1 MAPRISTRPF
11 EDGFFVVIFSGV
23 GGIARWESSAHYSGE
38 GHRPLRILN
47 RKSFSEVIRNMTTQ
61 INRKM
66 AEPRTAGKRRV
77 FSGIQPSGEVQLGNY
92 LGAIKGWVEGQEEKV
107 NFFCLVDLHAIT
119 VYQDPE
125 ELRKQTRSLAAVLF
139 AAGLH
144 PDKSTVFVQS
154 HVAAHA
160 ESCWVL
166 NCVTP
171 MGWLERMTQFKD
183 KSSRQESVSAGLFD
197 YPVLMA
203 GDILLY
209 DSHEVPVGDD
219 QRQHVELARDI
230 AIRFNRIY
238 GDTFVVPEPM
248 IPEIGARVMGMNDP
262 TVKMSKSYAHIR
274 GHAVRMLDE
283 PREIERTI
291 KRAVTDSGGDIVF
304 SDDPEK
310 AGVNNLLGIYKV
322 ITDKSQGEVIEDFA
336 DARGYGDLK
345 SRVAEVVIDAL
356 SPIQQRYYE
365 YMDDP
370 AELDRL
376 LGRGAEDAAAVATPK
391 MDEIKRR
398 VGFTLP

>member
-1 MAPRISTRPF
+1 
-11 EDGFFVVIFSGV
+11 
-23 GGIARWESSAHYSGE
+23 
-38 GHRPLRILN
+38 
-47 RKSFSEVIRNMTTQ
+47 MTTQ
-61 INRKM
+61 TQTETCE
-66 AEPRTAGKRRV
+66 AQTLQKRRV

-92 LGAIKGWVEGQEEKV
+92 LGAIKGWVERQEEKI

-119 VYQDPE
+119 VYQQPD
-125 ELRKQTRSLAAVLF
+125 ELLHQTRSLAAMLF

-183 KSSRQESVSAGLFD
+183 KSARQESVSAGLFD

-209 DSHEVPVGDD
+209 DSDEVPVGED

-238 GDTFVVPEPM
+238 GETFVVPEPM
-248 IPEIGARVMGMNDP
+248 IPDIGARVMGMNDP

-283 PREIERTI
+283 PKEIERTV
-291 KRAVTDSGGDIVF
+291 KRAVTDSGSEITF
-304 SDDPEK
+304 SDNPEK

-322 ITDKSQGEVIEDFA
+322 ITDKSQSEVIADFA

-345 SRVAEVVIDAL
+345 SRVAEVVIEAL
-356 SPIQQRYYE
+356 TPIQKRYYE

-370 AELDRL
+370 AELDRML
-376 LGRGAEDAAAVATPK
+376 ARGAEQATAVATPK
-391 MDEIKRR
+391 MDEIKRL
-398 VGFTLP
+398 VGFTLPQRS